1 MFLLSDCLCIFG
13 EHLIDIMDYSN
24 KIVCEEAKY
33 LRIHVKI
40 DINTQGNTN
49 EE

>member
-13 EHLIDIMDYSN
+13 EHLIDMDYSN

-33 LRIHVKI
+33 LRILVKI
-40 DINTQGNTN
+40 DINTKGNTN